1 MGHRILLADDSLTI
15 QKVVELTFAGAD
27 YELRTVGSG
36 DRAVALLGDFVPDVG
51 LADAVMPGL
60 TGYDVCEAVKK
71 LPGGEFIPVV
81 MLTGTFEPFDRARA
95 DGAGAAAVVTKP
107 FDSHALAG
115 MVRDLIEKAGEAR
128 AAVPPPPPEP
138 PPPPPLPPEPEP
150 VLAAPANEIGEDTSP
165 TGSESL
171 PPLEPPAPVATTFN
185 EPPPDS
191 MYATTAIPIFT
202 PEQIQALRPPP
213 PPEAEAPVPE
223 PAPVPPPPVAGY
235 EMDMGGL
242 EDEPPR
248 GDIEADIAAFER
260 SGGAGSRRDVGG
272 FASEAEEAEVG
283 SESVEVPPVGAPL
296 DIQEPPATDL
306 EALAKQATLNDL
318 SRMVGVSSGAG
329 PLSEGDVDR
338 IAQRVVELLGESV
351 VRRVAWDV
359 VPEMAERL
367 VRERLAELERAD

>member
-27 YELRTVGSG
+27 YELRTAGSG
-36 DRAVALLGDFVPDVG
+36 DRAVALLAEFLPDLV

-60 TGYDVCEAVKK
+60 TGYDVCEAVKR

-81 MLTGTFEPFDRARA
+81 MLTGTFEPFDRTRA
-95 DGAGAAAVVTKP
+95 DRAGAAAVVTKP

-115 MVRDLIEKAGEAR
+115 MVGDLIANAAEAR

-138 PPPPPLPPEPEP
+138 PPPPPLEPEP
-150 VLAAPANEIGEDTSP
+150 VLAAPAEEVGEDTSP
-165 TGSESL
+165 TGSGRL
-171 PPLEPPAPVATTFN
+171 PSEEPSPPAATTFV
-185 EPPPDS
+185 EPPDS
-191 MYATTAIPIFT
+191 MYATTAIPVFT
-202 PEQIQALRPPP
+202 PEQVQAFRPPP
-213 PPEAEAPVPE
+213 SPEPEPPAPE
-223 PAPVPPPPVAGY
+223 PAPVPPPPVQGY

-260 SGGAGSRRDVGG
+260 SGGASSRENVRS
-272 FASEAEEAEVG
+272 FASEAEEAEVE

-296 DIQEPPATDL
+296 DLPEPASEL
-306 EALAKQATLNDL
+306 EALAKQASLNDL
-318 SRMVGVSSGAG
+318 SRMVGATSGTG
-329 PLSEGDVDR
+329 PLSQTDVDR